1 MVSLARHRVWAQYK
15 AMKGSCLCG
24 AVEYEVA
31 GLAGPIVHCHCHSCQ
46 KAHAAAFSSTAR
58 ANRADFRW
66 LRGESWVAAYPS
78 SPGKLRHFCK
88 RCGSQLI
95 AEWVDQ
101 PQVIVRVATLD
112 EDPGIRPEAH
122 IWLASQLPWLS
133 DTAETNSFPEFP
145 PGFAGPRSP
154 AG

>member
-1 MVSLARHRVWAQYK
+1 
-15 AMKGSCLCG
+15 MKGSCLCG
-24 AVEYEVA
+24 AVEYEVD

-66 LRGESWVAAYPS
+66 LHGQSWVGAYQS

-88 RCGSQLI
+88 RCGSHLI
-95 AEWVDQ
+95 AEWVDE
-101 PQVIVRVATLD
+101 PQVIIRVATLD
-112 EDPGIRPEAH
+112 DDPGARPDSH
-122 IWLASQLPWLS
+122 IWTSSQPPWLT
-133 DTAETNSFPEFP
+133 DTASTHSFPEFP
-145 PGFAGPRSP
+145 PDFSSRRP